1 MSSPQNSLSRSDL
14 STDPISQFR
23 FWLQDAEDAAV
34 TMPIAMTLATANKQ
48 GRVSARVVLLRGIDE
63 RGFLFYTN
71 YDSDKS
77 RDLKSNPSAGL
88 VFHWQTLARQI
99 RIEGA
104 VEILTD
110 AESDEYFA
118 SRPRGSQ
125 LAAHASPQSR
135 VVEDR
140 QNLEDRFAEIEQ
152 KFERIEVARPI
163 NWGGYRVVPEM
174 LEFWQEGEHRMHDR
188 FRYRLENGCWVIDR
202 LGP

>member
-1 MSSPQNSLSRSDL
+1 MSRSQKSLDRSDL
-14 STDPISQFR
+14 CSDPISQFR

-34 TMPIAMTLATANKQ
+34 TMPIAMTLATANRQ

-71 YDSDKS
+71 YDSGKS
-77 RDLKSNPSAGL
+77 LDLKSNSSVAL
-88 VFHWQTLARQI
+88 VFHWHELARQI

-104 VEILTD
+104 VELLTA

-118 SRPRGSQ
+118 SRPRGNQ

-135 VVEDR
+135 IVENR
-140 QNLEDRFAEIEQ
+140 QDLEDRFTEIEQ
-152 KFERIEVARPI
+152 KFKGMDVTRPA

-188 FRYRLENGCWVIDR
+188 FRYRLENGYWVIDR
-202 LGP
+202 LGA